1 MNRYKSDK
9 LCRHLIET
17 EKSGPPLLQTSISME
32 SLQINGK
39 LGKSSNVSSKGQR
52 DAYLSIRKNGET
64 MNYSFLALTCS
75 PPSMHPRG
83 SIYIPSIG
91 SEGLI
96 RSVSR
101 HMEGQESSYLG
112 HIEENSIYFV
122 FMHISQCM
130 RATVKQRVCTHG
142 F

>member
-9 LCRHLIET
+9 LCRQLIET
-17 EKSGPPLLQTSISME
+17 EKSSPPPLQTSMSME

-52 DAYLSIRKNGET
+52 YAYLSIRKNGET

-83 SIYIPSIG
+83 SIYIPPMDKG
-91 SEGLI
+91 GLI
-96 RSVSR
+96 WSISK
-101 HMEGQESSYLG
+101 HMEG
-112 HIEENSIYFV
+112 
-122 FMHISQCM
+122 
-130 RATVKQRVCTHG
+130 
-142 F
+142 